1 MFPIVVAKNRC
12 GFLQSHRCG
21 DLRRGLLVLT
31 AIAALSGSTGIAL
44 GQDEKFSARVVD
56 ESASTQRLIVPLHRS
71 VTVETTAE
79 ITRAD
84 IMARDIADVQVVSP
98 TRVLITGQRFGT
110 TALILL
116 GSDNKQYQFEISVEL
131 DLRELTEALAAID
144 PLSTARAT
152 SILGNIVLT
161 GTVSSTQRA
170 ERMTELARLFL
181 PTKEEGGRE
190 TTVQNHL
197 ELAGEQQVLLRVV
210 VAEVSRTAARELS
223 VNGFLAGE
231 NFRDGFIVNQ
241 LGGIN
246 PINIGAAAGELV
258 TRNMAFL
265 TDEAGIPI
273 SQNTTLSLGFPRVQ
287 MQLFLRAM
295 ANNNLLRVLAEPNLV
310 ALSGETATFLAG
322 GEFPILVPQGD
333 FRVTVEFR
341 EFGIRLKFTPVVR
354 GHQRIRLHVAP
365 EVSELDFSASVQF
378 QGFVVPGLSS
388 RSMET
393 VVELGNGQTIA
404 IAGLLN
410 ERIRGVSSRI
420 PGLGDIPI
428 LGSLFRSVQYQKSLT
443 ELVILVTPE
452 IIAPLDPHQTVYLP
466 GEDLADPSDFELYAM
481 GFLESRH
488 KAVQEQNDDTNAQLG
503 SDPEQLSVH
512 GPWGH
517 AGAVR

>member
-31 AIAALSGSTGIAL
+31 AIAALSGSAGIAL

-98 TRVLITGQRFGT
+98 TRVLITGKRFGT
-110 TALILL
+110 TALILM

-131 DLRELTEALAAID
+131 DLRELTEALSAID

-246 PINIGAAAGELV
+246 PINIGAAGAAQV
-258 TRNMAFL
+258 TRDLPFF
-265 TDEAGIPI
+265 TDPDGII
-273 SQNTTLSLGFPRVQ
+273 VSDQTTFSLGFPRVQ
-287 MQLFLRAM
+287 AQLFVRAM
-295 ANNNLLRVLAEPNLV
+295 ADNSLLRVLAEPNLV
-310 ALSGETATFLAG
+310 TLSGETATFLAG
-322 GEFPILVPQGD
+322 GEFPIPVPQGNQT
-333 FRVTVEFR
+333 VTIEFR
-341 EFGIRLKFTPVVR
+341 EFGVRLSFTPIVR
-354 GHQRIRLHVAP
+354 GGQRIRMRVTP
-365 EVSELDFSASVQF
+365 EVSELDFTTAVQF
-378 QGFVVPGLSS
+378 QGFVIPGLTT
-388 RSMET
+388 RSAST
-393 VVELGNGQTIA
+393 TVELGSGQT
-404 IAGLLN
+404 
-410 ERIRGVSSRI
+410 
-420 PGLGDIPI
+420 
-428 LGSLFRSVQYQKSLT
+428 
-443 ELVILVTPE
+443 
-452 IIAPLDPHQTVYLP
+452 
-466 GEDLADPSDFELYAM
+466 
-481 GFLESRH
+481 
-488 KAVQEQNDDTNAQLG
+488 
-503 SDPEQLSVH
+503 
-512 GPWGH
+512 
-517 AGAVR
+517 

>member
-1 MFPIVVAKNRC
+1 M
-12 GFLQSHRCG
+12 
-21 DLRRGLLVLT
+21 
-31 AIAALSGSTGIAL
+31 ALSGG
-44 GQDEKFSARVVD
+44 
-56 ESASTQRLIVPLHRS
+56 
-71 VTVETTAE
+71 
-79 ITRAD
+79 
-84 IMARDIADVQVVSP
+84 
-98 TRVLITGQRFGT
+98 
-110 TALILL
+110 
-116 GSDNKQYQFEISVEL
+116 
-131 DLRELTEALAAID
+131 
-144 PLSTARAT
+144 
-152 SILGNIVLT
+152 
-161 GTVSSTQRA
+161 
-170 ERMTELARLFL
+170 
-181 PTKEEGGRE
+181 
-190 TTVQNHL
+190 
-197 ELAGEQQVLLRVV
+197 
-210 VAEVSRTAARELS
+210 
-223 VNGFLAGE
+223 
-231 NFRDGFIVNQ
+231 
-241 LGGIN
+241 
-246 PINIGAAAGELV
+246 
-258 TRNMAFL
+258 
-265 TDEAGIPI
+265 
-273 SQNTTLSLGFPRVQ
+273 
-287 MQLFLRAM
+287 
-295 ANNNLLRVLAEPNLV
+295 
-310 ALSGETATFLAG
+310 TATFLAG

-481 GFLESRH
+481 GFIESRH

>member
-1 MFPIVVAKNRC
+1 MFLRVVAKGWYKRLRSVPC
-12 GFLQSHRCG
+12 DRP
-21 DLRRGLLVLT
+21 RRGWFALA
-31 AIAALSGSTGIAL
+31 AIAVLSGTTSITL
-44 GQDEKFSARVVD
+44 GQDETFHARVVD
-56 ESASTQRLIVPLHRS
+56 ESAITERLTVLLHRS

-110 TALILL
+110 TALVLL
-116 GSDNKQYQFEISVEL
+116 GRDSKQYRFEISVEL
-131 DLRELTEALAAID
+131 DLSALTAALTAID
-144 PLSTARAT
+144 RLSTARAT
-152 SILGNIVLT
+152 SVLGNIVLT
-161 GTVSSTQRA
+161 GMVSSTQRA
-170 ERMTELARLFL
+170 QRMTELARLFL
-181 PTKEEGGRE
+181 PTKDEGGRE

-246 PINIGAAAGELV
+246 AINIGAAAGELV

-265 TDEAGIPI
+265 TGEEGIPI

-287 MQLFLRAM
+287 MQLFLKAM
-295 ANNNLLRVLAEPNLV
+295 ADNNLLRVLAEPNLV
-310 ALSGETATFLAG
+310 ALSGEAATFLAG

-333 FRVTVEFR
+333 FRVTVEFK
-341 EFGIRLKFTPVVR
+341 EFGIRLNFTPVVR
-354 GHQRIRLHVAP
+354 GHQRIRLRVAP
-365 EVSELDFSASVQF
+365 EVSDLDFSASVQF
-378 QGFVVPGLSS
+378 QGFVVPGLKS
-388 RSMET
+388 RSTDT

-410 ERIRGVSSRI
+410 ETIRGVSSRI

-428 LGSLFRSVQYQKSLT
+428 LGSLFRSVQFQKSQT

-452 IIAPLDPHQTVYLP
+452 IVAPLDAHQIVHLP
-466 GEDLADPSDFELYAM
+466 GEDLADPSDLELYAL
-481 GFLESRH
+481 GFLEAQQ
-488 KAVQEQNDDTNAQLG
+488 KPVQEEHDETNAQLG

-517 AGAVR
+517 AGSVR